1 MEDDD
6 RQAHDGV
13 SVDMDELMKNIKTK
27 AMTQVMPMQL
37 NGAIVT
43 FVDQSFYLTL
53 LFAYRHAFESH
64 RTTSHRLGT
73 GPNHAKSPDSSCLC
87 TTPLF

>member
-37 NGAIVT
+37 NGAVVT
-43 FVDQSFYLTL
+43 FCGSKLIL
-53 LFAYRHAFESH
+53 NLFI
-64 RTTSHRLGT
+64 RL
-73 GPNHAKSPDSSCLC
+73 
-87 TTPLF
+87 